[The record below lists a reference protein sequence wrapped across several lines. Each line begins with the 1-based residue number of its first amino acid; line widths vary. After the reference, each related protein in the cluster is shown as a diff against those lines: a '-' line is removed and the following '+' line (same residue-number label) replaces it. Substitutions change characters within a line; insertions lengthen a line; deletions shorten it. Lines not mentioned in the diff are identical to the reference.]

1 MRIGKT
7 WAMSAALLLA
17 VAAGGAIAQD
27 NSNISG
33 EVRVSSVRGSGDGYF
48 KDSAP
53 VIGLRRLADGAIQD
67 IRVTSDS
74 RDSEV
79 RRQEIHA
86 MLEATIRK
94 ADAAGLELV
103 TGNFELQKVTLAN
116 YRALPLRSGGRS
128 DTSEIAVTVKTKLT
142 GPADSAQARI
152 DGFIKGVPATG
163 RSLIEKYG
171 ALQLTIVNPD
181 QYRGQIIKLI
191 ADESRRASSAFGA
204 DYGVTVSGLDRHL
217 VWNQASENEVFLY
230 IPYGFTVQPKG

>member
-1 MRIGKT
+1 M
-7 WAMSAALLLA
+7 LA
-17 VAAGGAIAQD
+17 VTAGGAIAQD
-27 NSNISG
+27 NSNIRG
-33 EVRVSSVRGSGDGYF
+33 EVRVSAVRGSGDGYF
-48 KDSAP
+48 KESAP

-67 IRVTSDS
+67 ILVTSDS
-74 RDSEV
+74 RDSEL

-103 TGNFELQKVTLAN
+103 TGNFELTKVTLAN
-116 YRALPLRSGGRS
+116 YRELPLRSGRRS
-128 DTSEIAVTVKTKLT
+128 DTSEIAVTVKTKLA
-142 GPADSAQARI
+142 GPADSAQSRI
-152 DGFIKGVPATG
+152 DSFIRSVPATG

-204 DYGVTVSGLDRHL
+204 DYGVVVSGLDRHL

-230 IPYGFTVQPKG
+230 IPYGFTVQPKGA